1 VYIREEINMNTHKI
15 ITDTRPDN
23 NSNYTVYNP
32 NYIEVL
38 THKISLRFSDDTG
51 YVYPDRIVT
60 RSQKEAEAVIASI
73 KAHELDTELLKVR
86 LRRYPYERH
95 LVDVDVKNL
104 F

>member
-1 VYIREEINMNTHKI
+1 MANTTKH
-15 ITDTRPDN
+15 
-23 NSNYTVYNP
+23 SSSMATVYNP